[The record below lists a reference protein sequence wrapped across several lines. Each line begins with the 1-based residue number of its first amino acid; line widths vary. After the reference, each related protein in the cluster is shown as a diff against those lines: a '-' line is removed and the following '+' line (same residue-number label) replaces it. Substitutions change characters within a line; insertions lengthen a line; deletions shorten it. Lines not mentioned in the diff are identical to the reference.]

1 MNTHLRFDDDCVPIT
16 TPPCTSPA
24 AEDRSRTLEVIPD
37 VVSGTESDSDFVGD
51 SEDALSSADDDLG
64 SETASECS
72 QRFLVRS
79 HQASPNQYRHNV
91 DMARFTSLEKHLKV
105 LKQMTQAEVTTLN
118 GRVAEFI
125 GWVMNNKQVTQGNA
139 VDIILVGQPL
149 IVVQY
154 VTLLKDK
161 PNSLKNGTI
170 YNILLDLTRW
180 ATYLAV
186 YEAKSIDQFVAIAV
200 VQQKH
205 ERKKQKIDVQQRL
218 CLENLIQ
225 HNHWP
230 ANGKRELHRILKAHQ
245 SKVDRI
251 IRKCA
256 VGDDVSVNELGFAN
270 DWVVSTLFVTNPQ
283 GRSQAIETFPVS
295 RLETLQSSTA
305 TSNQFKTRVTYGSQ
319 SINCNTATYQYLQAY
334 VKHIRPYMMLTTES
348 CSTLFVNNNG
358 RPHTNIG
365 HCVTRFFRSVSMY
378 HITTTNLRA
387 MFETEVHD
395 AMGAGVLSP
404 NECDDVIRNSGHS
417 SSTAHSHYLKR
428 KAEAAGRN
436 AMAVHDK
443 LYAETLSTPSHVT
456 PVDEWYNVAD
466 DSNEVDDDEKTTG
479 YLQSRRRRVEWSAA
493 EIYQL
498 TTWVSDYESTKGI
511 DAIKNWASCLSAM
524 QASGVFDAHHLTKV
538 RLREAWR
545 RVSKKAN
552 SM

>member
-1 MNTHLRFDDDCVPIT
+1 
-16 TPPCTSPA
+16 
-24 AEDRSRTLEVIPD
+24 
-37 VVSGTESDSDFVGD
+37 
-51 SEDALSSADDDLG
+51 
-64 SETASECS
+64 
-72 QRFLVRS
+72 
-79 HQASPNQYRHNV
+79 
-91 DMARFTSLEKHLKV
+91 MARFTSLDTHLKV

-125 GWVMNNKQVTQGNA
+125 GWVMNNKQVAQGNA

-186 YEAKSIDQFVAIAV
+186 YEAKTIDQFVAIAV

-205 ERKKQKIDVQQRL
+205 ERKKQKVDVQQRL
-218 CLENLIQ
+218 SLENLIQ
-225 HNHWP
+225 HHHWP

-256 VGDDVSVNELGFAN
+256 IGDNVSANELGFAN
-270 DWVVSTLFVTNPQ
+270 DWVVSTLFVNNPQ
-283 GRSQAIETFPVS
+283 GRSQAIETFPVG

-319 SINCNTATYQYLQAY
+319 SINCNTVTYQYLQAY
-334 VKHIRPYMMLTTES
+334 VKHIRPYMMLSTEP

-358 RPHTNIG
+358 RAHTNIG
-365 HCVTRFFRSVSMY
+365 HCVTRFFRSVSTY

-395 AMGAGVLSP
+395 AMGAGVLSQ
-404 NECDDVIRNSGHS
+404 NECDDVTRNSGHS

-428 KAEAAGRN
+428 KAEAAGR
-436 AMAVHDK
+436 
-443 LYAETLSTPSHVT
+443 VT
-456 PVDEWYNVAD
+456 V
-466 DSNEVDDDEKTTG
+466 
-479 YLQSRRRRVEWSAA
+479 
-493 EIYQL
+493 
-498 TTWVSDYESTKGI
+498 
-511 DAIKNWASCLSAM
+511 
-524 QASGVFDAHHLTKV
+524 
-538 RLREAWR
+538 
-545 RVSKKAN
+545 
-552 SM
+552 